1 MLGLPLRTEQFWT
14 DAAMI
19 ERPATDWVHLEC
31 IEQDC
36 LDELTYAYFVDVT
49 TSTAVNNWT
58 EIRVRSF

>member
-1 MLGLPLRTEQFWT
+1 MLGLLLRTEPFWT
-14 DAAMI
+14 DATMI
-19 ERPATDWVHLEC
+19 ERPATGWVHLEC

-36 LDELTYAYFVDVT
+36 VDELTYAYFVDVT

>member
-1 MLGLPLRTEQFWT
+1 
-14 DAAMI
+14 MI
-19 ERPATDWVHLEC
+19 ERAATGWVRLER

-36 LDELTYAYFVDVT
+36 PDELTYAYFVDVT

>member
-1 MLGLPLRTEQFWT
+1 MLGLPLRTEPFCT
-14 DAAMI
+14 DAVMI
-19 ERPATDWVHLEC
+19 ERPATGWVHLES